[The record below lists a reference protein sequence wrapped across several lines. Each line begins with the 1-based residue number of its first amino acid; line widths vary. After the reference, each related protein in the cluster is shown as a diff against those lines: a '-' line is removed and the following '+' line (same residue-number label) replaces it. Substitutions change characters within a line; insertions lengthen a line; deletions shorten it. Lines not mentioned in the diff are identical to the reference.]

1 MLNLFVN
8 VVYNILQDGKLD
20 IIRLD
25 YSAPDIGAYLA
36 LKWINS

>member
-25 YSAPDIGAYLA
+25 YSVPDIGTYLT